1 MYFGTKYLMNSVVG
15 DNNRITF
22 RCYDPGNDVVV
33 PKNYSLSITPF
44 QDMYVSAMFGNGDQ
58 RQIRAKAG
66 ETVVLNFSVSTTTDT
81 QVTIY
86 GANRI
91 SALNDLSACYIAAN
105 NFSMATKLRKLVLG
119 NTTPGYSNPRLT
131 SLTLGSNKLLEE
143 LDLRN
148 CGNLTGTLNLAECS
162 NLIKLYADGTR
173 ISSVTFA
180 INGKV
185 QIAHLPSTLNALVMR
200 NLNDLEDFECSMDYI
215 EQLTLQGGTLNSLEI
230 INDVIDTL
238 EVAYLYDLNWT
249 VPDSTILNSLLNL
262 SSSTLTGSVYINGAV
277 RLKELEKYG
286 AKWADLEVTYNPN
299 YLVEQYLATYV
310 NDDGTEL
317 CSIYVD
323 RGSNPPDPVAT
334 GEIQAPTKTSDAQY
348 TYTFSSWDEIESIM
362 LAPRTITA
370 VYTPTIRTYTVTWY
384 SRPGVPLRSV
394 EKRYGD
400 EAVYE
405 WDRPT
410 RTDEESSY
418 TYNVFAGWDKST
430 GYITGNTDVYAIWD
444 RSTLPTSG
452 TLLNNMTPAQIYG
465 LGNASGINID
475 AYINDEDNIKDYK
488 DIIVGHDFSFDNVES
503 TLICSE
509 QYFNG
514 TSDYLDT
521 DIQLFNADAE
531 SFTLA
536 IDFEFVGTTNNRT
549 LVSCFEENG
558 SEGFRLRY
566 NNGSPSIQWGDKNQT
581 VGATNHRGIC
591 ILRHLKGSDT
601 LYVYAF
607 NLNGYTYDTNVT
619 FAELVRNR
627 STSTDI
633 PLVFGAIKASDGGH
647 INYAQGWI
655 HWCKI
660 WYADLGDANARELAA
675 WPHETWRM
683 EYTGSGERFRVGYTS
698 QYARLSFIANSL
710 LDCGYIMNTNST
722 NAGGFP
728 DTELYEFLNTRIF
741 NALPTVYQSIL
752 KKVSVKSSAGNNS
765 TEIVA
770 ADTYIYVPSVYEVT
784 ANSTSPYPEEGEKD
798 SFIAWFTNPQTRS
811 KYNNINVPDG
821 SRAFTSSEDPTTVSS
836 NNVIPG
842 DVWYTNSMY
851 YIYISA
857 DDASK
862 HVYSS
867 INQSGYAGTITASNG
882 GLWLAPSDWWLRSP
896 MRNSSEYFHYVSYT
910 GNMWG
915 YGYPYSSFGIDV
927 CFSV

>member
-1 MYFGTKYLMNSVVG
+1 
-15 DNNRITF
+15 
-22 RCYDPGNDVVV
+22 
-33 PKNYSLSITPF
+33 
-44 QDMYVSAMFGNGDQ
+44 
-58 RQIRAKAG
+58 
-66 ETVVLNFSVSTTTDT
+66 
-81 QVTIY
+81 
-86 GANRI
+86 
-91 SALNDLSACYIAAN
+91 
-105 NFSMATKLRKLVLG
+105 
-119 NTTPGYSNPRLT
+119 
-131 SLTLGSNKLLEE
+131 
-143 LDLRN
+143 
-148 CGNLTGTLNLAECS
+148 
-162 NLIKLYADGTR
+162 
-173 ISSVTFA
+173 
-180 INGKV
+180 
-185 QIAHLPSTLNALVMR
+185 MR

-521 DIQLFNADAE
+521 DI
-531 SFTLA
+531 
-536 IDFEFVGTTNNRT
+536 
-549 LVSCFEENG
+549 
-558 SEGFRLRY
+558 
-566 NNGSPSIQWGDKNQT
+566 
-581 VGATNHRGIC
+581 
-591 ILRHLKGSDT
+591 
-601 LYVYAF
+601 
-607 NLNGYTYDTNVT
+607 
-619 FAELVRNR
+619 
-627 STSTDI
+627 
-633 PLVFGAIKASDGGH
+633 
-647 INYAQGWI
+647 
-655 HWCKI
+655 
-660 WYADLGDANARELAA
+660 
-675 WPHETWRM
+675 
-683 EYTGSGERFRVGYTS
+683 
-698 QYARLSFIANSL
+698 
-710 LDCGYIMNTNST
+710 
-722 NAGGFP
+722 
-728 DTELYEFLNTRIF
+728 
-741 NALPTVYQSIL
+741 
-752 KKVSVKSSAGNNS
+752 
-765 TEIVA
+765 
-770 ADTYIYVPSVYEVT
+770 
-784 ANSTSPYPEEGEKD
+784 
-798 SFIAWFTNPQTRS
+798 
-811 KYNNINVPDG
+811 
-821 SRAFTSSEDPTTVSS
+821 
-836 NNVIPG
+836 
-842 DVWYTNSMY
+842 
-851 YIYISA
+851 
-857 DDASK
+857 
-862 HVYSS
+862 
-867 INQSGYAGTITASNG
+867 
-882 GLWLAPSDWWLRSP
+882 
-896 MRNSSEYFHYVSYT
+896 
-910 GNMWG
+910 
-915 YGYPYSSFGIDV
+915 
-927 CFSV
+927 